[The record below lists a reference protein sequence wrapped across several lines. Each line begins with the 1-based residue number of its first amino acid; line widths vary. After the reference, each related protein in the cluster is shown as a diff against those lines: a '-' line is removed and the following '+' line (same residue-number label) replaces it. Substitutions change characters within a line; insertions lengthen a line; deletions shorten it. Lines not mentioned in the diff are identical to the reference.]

1 MFNAFFKQYI
11 LVCSIS
17 VDNHSRR
24 KQFTQCFTAF
34 IIFFNDLNTD
44 AHVKKL
50 FRKIIGNRAPT
61 NDQSILYLVC
71 FDTGLFKKITCFR
84 RRSHNTDHII
94 FFKHKSPLGITT
106 SLPRSTA
113 QTKTSALIFF
123 ATVLNDSPH
132 KGEF

>member
-44 AHVKKL
+44 AHVEKL
-50 FRKIIGNRAPT
+50 FRKIIGNRAPA
-61 NDQSILYLVC
+61 NDQSILYLVR

-94 FFKHKSPLGITT
+94 FFKHKITI
-106 SLPRSTA
+106 RDYNVFAAFNSTDLDICFDLFCNIT
-113 QTKTSALIFF
+113 Q
-123 ATVLNDSPH
+123 
-132 KGEF
+132 